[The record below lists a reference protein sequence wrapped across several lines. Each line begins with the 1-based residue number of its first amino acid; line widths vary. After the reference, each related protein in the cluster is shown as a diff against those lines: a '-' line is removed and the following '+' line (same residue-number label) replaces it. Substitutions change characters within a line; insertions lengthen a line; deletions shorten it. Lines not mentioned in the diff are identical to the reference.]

1 MAFYEM
7 PLVIV
12 FILLYSSHASA
23 QRERNG
29 LAAKALGKSTL
40 TSPIDTLTKDSIT
53 VAKIDTL
60 DTDIASD
67 SEIKDKITYKAQDS
81 IVYDIATKKM
91 YLYNGT
97 ETQYQKTNLKSDRTE
112 FDWTSNIMT
121 ANGAPDSTGEIV
133 GKPVFKD
140 GDKEYQAGKMM
151 YNFKSQRGKV
161 FEVMTQEGDA
171 YLHSEAIKKMDDN
184 SWFGFKSKYTTC
196 NLEHPHFYFR
206 AKRVKV
212 IPGKVMVTGPANL
225 WIADIP
231 SPLYLP
237 FGIFP
242 VKQGRRSGV
251 ILPKYGQQ
259 SAAFFFKDGGYYL
272 ALNDNL
278 SFRFTG
284 DFYTDGSWGLHAGT
298 SYNLKYKFNG
308 ELKLDF
314 LRTAPV
320 DPDLPR
326 AKHQNFFQFAW
337 NFTLDP
343 KAAPTHNFSA
353 SVNIT
358 SSGYNAA
365 TQPLGSQVY
374 QNSYSSNINY
384 LKTFPRAPFI
394 NLSISASHTQNTS
407 TRTFSIT
414 LPALHFGINR
424 VTPFKS
430 KINTGKP
437 KWYESIGISY
447 NLDAKNVLNT
457 YDTLLG
463 TQDLGKRLQYGLKQ
477 SIGLDATLKLFK
489 YLNVTPSIS
498 YNEYWYFQSINR
510 TWVNRDQIIHNPDG
524 STITLPGLASYVRID
539 TSYGFNATRDLT
551 SSLTFN
557 TKLTGMYRFKH
568 GMLKAI
574 RHVFT
579 PSVSGVYVPI
589 ISDPYR
595 YARQGL
601 LDGQAARYSKYEI
614 AANNLY
620 GNPNATKVGSINWS
634 LTNIFDIK
642 VFSKKDTINHER
654 KIEQLLNV
662 TLSSGYNFAADS
674 IRLQPFNLTGNLK
687 IWNNIGATFAA
698 NFDPYAQSQNGQ
710 TINKYYWE
718 TNHSLLR
725 FTTGT
730 LALNATFRSKP
741 RPNATPQA
749 VKSAILKRDYVSYNP
764 NDYYDFDI
772 PWDVALYYGFNLQ
785 RNVVYGTNRDTLT
798 NSQSLTVSGNF
809 NLTPKWKVSISTGF
823 DFVGKSLTYTKT
835 KVIRDLHCWELSFD
849 WVAWPVASQQ
859 YTIELKIKNP
869 TLQDLKLSKRNTY
882 QPIY

>member
-1 MAFYEM
+1 
-7 PLVIV
+7 
-12 FILLYSSHASA
+12 
-23 QRERNG
+23 
-29 LAAKALGKSTL
+29 
-40 TSPIDTLTKDSIT
+40 
-53 VAKIDTL
+53 
-60 DTDIASD
+60 
-67 SEIKDKITYKAQDS
+67 
-81 IVYDIATKKM
+81 
-91 YLYNGT
+91 
-97 ETQYQKTNLKSDRTE
+97 
-112 FDWTSNIMT
+112 
-121 ANGAPDSTGEIV
+121 
-133 GKPVFKD
+133 
-140 GDKEYQAGKMM
+140 
-151 YNFKSQRGKV
+151 
-161 FEVMTQEGDA
+161 
-171 YLHSEAIKKMDDN
+171 
-184 SWFGFKSKYTTC
+184 
-196 NLEHPHFYFR
+196 
-206 AKRVKV
+206 
-212 IPGKVMVTGPANL
+212 
-225 WIADIP
+225 
-231 SPLYLP
+231 
-237 FGIFP
+237 
-242 VKQGRRSGV
+242 
-251 ILPKYGQQ
+251 
-259 SAAFFFKDGGYYL
+259 
-272 ALNDNL
+272 
-278 SFRFTG
+278 
-284 DFYTDGSWGLHAGT
+284 
-298 SYNLKYKFNG
+298 
-308 ELKLDF
+308 
-314 LRTAPV
+314 
-320 DPDLPR
+320 
-326 AKHQNFFQFAW
+326 
-337 NFTLDP
+337 
-343 KAAPTHNFSA
+343 
-353 SVNIT
+353 
-358 SSGYNAA
+358 
-365 TQPLGSQVY
+365 
-374 QNSYSSNINY
+374 
-384 LKTFPRAPFI
+384 
-394 NLSISASHTQNTS
+394 
-407 TRTFSIT
+407 
-414 LPALHFGINR
+414 
-424 VTPFKS
+424 
-430 KINTGKP
+430 
-437 KWYESIGISY
+437 
-447 NLDAKNVLNT
+447 
-457 YDTLLG
+457 
-463 TQDLGKRLQYGLKQ
+463 
-477 SIGLDATLKLFK
+477 
-489 YLNVTPSIS
+489 
-498 YNEYWYFQSINR
+498 
-510 TWVNRDQIIHNPDG
+510 
-524 STITLPGLASYVRID
+524 
-539 TSYGFNATRDLT
+539 
-551 SSLTFN
+551 
-557 TKLTGMYRFKH
+557 
-568 GMLKAI
+568 
-574 RHVFT
+574 
-579 PSVSGVYVPI
+579 VYVPI

-772 PWDVALYYGFNLQ
+772 PWDVALYYGFSLQ